1 MILSPDTQQLFRRE
15 KILITSDLSVARPDA
30 VTALIRFFL
39 PRSYLS
45 DIATPAS
52 TFLESAS
59 PFLVDVAF
67 CVSRPLAEYTAS
79 SRASLASPCFSDI
92 IDGVSRVNAR
102 QNQALGSLK

>member
-1 MILSPDTQQLFRRE
+1 MILSPNTQQLFRRE
-15 KILITSDLSVARPDA
+15 KFLITSDLSVARPDA

-39 PRSYLS
+39 PRSYLF

-52 TFLESAS
+52 LASAS

-67 CVSRPLAEYTAS
+67 CVSRQLAEYTAS
-79 SRASLASPCFSDI
+79 SRAPLASPCFSDI
-92 IDGVSRVNAR
+92 IDGVSRVNAK